1 MNDSFFSTKVVLITG
16 ASEGI
21 GFSIAKHLSSL
32 NAQLILVSR
41 NENKLKISVS
51 KLDNR
56 RHKYFSVDVGEAQEV
71 KNLFIR
77 LQKENTAIYGLINC
91 AGIFGGI
98 GRLDTVPPE
107 VFFRAIKTNLLGT
120 YNMCHFG
127 LSLLKKSTNS
137 KIINFSGGGATSSFP
152 NYSGYACSKIAVVK
166 LTENIAEEYK
176 NENIDINVIAPGFI
190 KTNLANQTLKAGE
203 SAAGSFYQN
212 TLDML
217 SKVGISME
225 HTLKLVEFLLSEKSN
240 GITGKFISA
249 PWDDWKSLT
258 FQQKLRTDKDFCT
271 LRRIDDKYFQ
281 SKN

>member
-1 MNDSFFSTKVVLITG
+1 MNDFFFSNKVILLTG

-41 NENKLKISVS
+41 NENKLKESVS
-51 KLDNR
+51 KLENR
-56 RHKYFSVDVGEAQEV
+56 RQKYFVVDVGEAQEV
-71 KNLFIR
+71 KNLFTR
-77 LQKENTAIYGLINC
+77 LQKDNTAIYGLINC

-98 GRLDTVPPE
+98 GRLDTVTPK
-107 VFFRAIKTNLLGT
+107 VFLKSIKTNLLGT

-137 KIINFSGGGATSSFP
+137 KIINFSGGGAASLFP
-152 NYSGYACSKIAVVK
+152 NYTGYACSKIAVVK

-176 NENIDINVIAPGFI
+176 NENIDVNVIAPGFI
-190 KTNLANQTLKAGE
+190 KTNLANQTLKAGKK
-203 SAAGSFYQN
+203 AAGSFYQN

-217 SKVGISME
+217 SKGGISVE

-249 PWDDWKSLT
+249 PWDDWKDLT
-258 FQQKLRTDKDFCT
+258 FQKKLRTDKDFCT

>member
-1 MNDSFFSTKVVLITG
+1 MNDSFFSNKVIIITG

-21 GFSIAKHLSSL
+21 GFSVAKHLSSL
-32 NAQLILVSR
+32 NAQLILLSR
-41 NENKLKISVS
+41 NESKLKVSVS

-71 KNLFIR
+71 KNLFIK
-77 LQKENTAIYGLINC
+77 LQKKNTAIYGLINC

-107 VFFRAIKTNLLGT
+107 VFFKAIKTNLLGT
-120 YNMCHFG
+120 YNMCNFG
-127 LSLLKKSTNS
+127 LSLLKKSTHS
-137 KIINFSGGGATSSFP
+137 KIINFSGGGAASLFP
-152 NYSGYACSKIAVVK
+152 NYTGYACSKIAVVK

-176 NENIDINVIAPGFI
+176 NENIDVNVIAPGFI
-190 KTNLANQTLKAGE
+190 KTNLANQTLKAGK
-203 SAAGSFYQN
+203 SGAGNFYQK

-217 SKVGISME
+217 NCEGIPVE
-225 HTLKLVEFLLSEKSN
+225 HTLNLVEFLLSERSN

-249 PWDDWKSLT
+249 PWDDWDDLT